1 MINLLKQT
9 LKERDHH
16 FELEERVIPW
26 LDVDNDWSDLHPAT
40 ASHLGRELS
49 ASSLIVK
56 GMRDR
61 KGKSAFFGW
70 KGPASRGE
78 GTYMSSGLLGKVIL
92 VM

>member
-40 ASHLGRELS
+40 ASHLGRENSPQVPLLLRGCGTGRENPHFS
-49 ASSLIVK
+49 A
-56 GMRDR
+56 
-61 KGKSAFFGW
+61 GKDLL
-70 KGPASRGE
+70 RGGGDLHE
-78 GTYMSSGLLGKVIL
+78 FRVAG
-92 VM
+92 